1 MDSFN
6 YVISSDDRTN
16 DIGQLTNFY
25 EIDFGGFNTSSNRGD
40 FNIEVVQ
47 CILNGNV
54 LSSNGYIMLIVENLA
69 DNGVF
74 CPQILDANQ
83 AIVAVISTNIDGLIS
98 NSNITFRA
106 NNCKMI
112 KRIRFSL
119 HKPDFNECVDDVD
132 ININGIESR
141 WVLTLKMTPIKDE

>member
-6 YVISSDDRTN
+6 YVISSDDRVDSTPN
-16 DIGQLTNFY
+16 QNFY
-25 EIDFGGFNTSSNRGD
+25 EIDFGGFNAPYENY
-40 FNIEVVQ
+40 NIEVVQ

-54 LSSNGYIMLIVENLA
+54 LSSNGYIMLVVENLA

-106 NNCKMI
+106 NNCRMI
-112 KRIRFSL
+112 KRVRFSL
-119 HKPDFNECVDDVD
+119 HNPNFLPCVSGTD
-132 ININGIESR
+132 INIGAIETR

>member
-1 MDSFN
+1 MDESFN
-6 YVISSDDRTN
+6 YVISSDDRV
-16 DIGQLTNFY
+16 DLTPNQNFY
-25 EIDFGGFNTSSNRGD
+25 EIDFGGFNTPYENY
-40 FNIEVVQ
+40 NIEVVQ

-74 CPQILDANQ
+74 CPQILDAQQ

-106 NNCKMI
+106 NNCRMI
-112 KRIRFSL
+112 KRVRFSL
-119 HKPDFNECVDDVD
+119 HLPNFLPCVDGVD
-132 ININGIESR
+132 INIGAIETR
-141 WVLTLKMTPIKDE
+141 WVLTLKMIPIKDE

>member
-6 YVISSDDRTN
+6 YVISSDDRV
-16 DIGQLTNFY
+16 DLTPNQNFY
-25 EIDFGGFNTSSNRGD
+25 EIDFGGFNTPYEN

-54 LSSNGYIMLIVENLA
+54 KSSNGYIMLVVENLA
-69 DNGVF
+69 DNGIY
-74 CPQILDANQ
+74 CPQILDAHQ

-106 NNCKMI
+106 NNLRMI
-112 KRIRFSL
+112 KRVRFSL
-119 HKPDFNECVDDVD
+119 HLPNFLPCVDGVD
-132 ININGIESR
+132 INIGAIETR
-141 WVLTLKMTPIKDE
+141 WVLTLKLSPIKDE

>member
-1 MDSFN
+1 MDESFN
-6 YVISSDDRTN
+6 YVISSDDRV
-16 DIGQLTNFY
+16 DLTPNQNFY
-25 EIDFGGFNTSSNRGD
+25 EIDFGGFNTPYEN

-69 DNGVF
+69 DNGVY

-106 NNCKMI
+106 NNLRMI
-112 KRIRFSL
+112 KRVRFSL
-119 HKPDFNECVDDVD
+119 HLPNFLPCVDAVD
-132 ININGIESR
+132 INIGAIETR